1 MYIPNR
7 QVAPTNCIT
16 LNFLYAEFRVILGKT
31 LNKLR
36 DSDTQDIIKAVSERT
51 NFVMALSAY
60 YFDT

>member
-1 MYIPNR
+1 
-7 QVAPTNCIT
+7 

-36 DSDTQDIIKAVSERT
+36 ESDTQDIIKAVSERT
-51 NFVMALSAY
+51 SFVMALSAY